1 MTALSSPTNLFRLSL
16 LGLILSGVVVGL
28 PFLMPGSIVAQAVA
42 AIAMVAFAVTGA
54 GLYLLDARLKQA
66 AEVMA
71 NLRKGK
77 LESRIV
83 PIYETGN
90 LGELLW
96 AVNEFADNAD
106 AFVREAGASLNAVS
120 SHIYYRR
127 VIETGMHGSFLHGA
141 RIINR
146 ATRAFEDKVAS
157 FSTVTDKFKAAGGEV
172 TVSLRAA
179 ASQLQSQLGGA
190 AAAGG
195 QNADASNNSL
205 QTVAAASEEL
215 TASIREINHQVHKSL
230 EDVRKAVSKAEAT
243 GQEVTKLVEAATK
256 VSDVVNL
263 IRAVA
268 SQTNLLALNATIE
281 AARAGEVGKG
291 FAVVASEVKHLSN
304 QTANAT
310 DEIAAQVSAIQAAV
324 DLVAASLHE
333 TRDTVGQIQHSSSAI
348 AAAMEE
354 QTMATN
360 EIARSVD
367 FTAASLT
374 QSVGVLESESS
385 RLVSEIDTFLGEL
398 KKVI

>member
-1 MTALSSPTNLFRLSL
+1 MTALSSPSNLLRFAAASFILSIALSAYVLFTSGLGVSAFVGMGLTILSAGIAAGCFMLNRRLSE
-16 LGLILSGVVVGL
+16 
-28 PFLMPGSIVAQAVA
+28 AA
-42 AIAMVAFAVTGA
+42 AIMS
-54 GLYLLDARLKQA
+54 D
-66 AEVMA
+66 
-71 NLRKGK
+71 LRRGQ
-77 LESRIV
+77 LERRIM
-83 PIYETGN
+83 PITEGGS

-120 SHIYYRR
+120 AHIYFRR
-127 VIETGMHGSFLHGA
+127 VIETGMHGSFLQGA

-146 ATRAFEDKVAS
+146 ATKTFEDKVSS
-157 FSTVTDKFKAAGGEV
+157 FAKVTDTFKSAGGEV
-172 TVSLRAA
+172 SVSLKAA
-179 ASQLQSQLGGA
+179 AAELQSQLGGSTTA
-190 AAAGG
+190 ASAQG
-195 QNADASNNSL
+195 STNSL

-230 EDVRKAVSKAEAT
+230 DEARTAVAKATETDKEVSK
-243 GQEVTKLVEAATK
+243 LVAAATK

-268 SQTNLLALNATIE
+268 AQTNLLALNATIE

-310 DEIAAQVSAIQAAV
+310 DEITAQIGEIQSAV
-324 DLVAASLHE
+324 NLVAASLHDTRSTVSQIE
-333 TRDTVGQIQHSSSAI
+333 TSSSAI

-354 QTMATN
+354 QTAATN

-367 FTAASLT
+367 FTASSLS
-374 QSVGVLESESS
+374 QSVGVMEKEST
-385 RLVSEIDTFLGEL
+385 RLVEEIDNFLGEL

>member
-1 MTALSSPTNLFRLSL
+1 MTALSSPTNLLRLCIAGFALAAALVVSFA
-16 LGLILSGVVVGL
+16 LGFGSAAITVGSVL
-28 PFLMPGSIVAQAVA
+28 VA
-42 AIAMVAFAVTGA
+42 ALFAAVGA
-54 GLYLLDARLKQA
+54 GCFLLDARLRLA
-66 AEVMA
+66 TSVLVD
-71 NLRKGK
+71 LRRGR
-77 LESRIV
+77 LESRIM
-83 PIYETGN
+83 PIHETGS

-120 SHIYYRR
+120 SHVYYRR

-141 RIINR
+141 RTINR
-146 ATRAFEDKVAS
+146 ATRAFQDKVAA
-157 FSTVTDKFKAAGGEV
+157 FSQVTDKFKAAGGEV
-172 TVSLRAA
+172 SVSLRAA
-179 ASQLQSQLGGA
+179 ATQLQSQLGGA
-190 AAAGG
+190 ASQGT
-195 QNADASNNSL
+195 QTSDASTNSL

-230 EDVRKAVSKAEAT
+230 EDVRSAVSKAEAT
-243 GQEVTKLVEAATK
+243 GQEVSKLVAAATK

-324 DLVAASLHE
+324 DLVATSLHE
-333 TRDTVGQIQHSSSAI
+333 TRDTVGHIQDSSSAI

-374 QSVGVLESESS
+374 QSVGVLESEST

-398 KKVI
+398 KKVM

>member
-1 MTALSSPTNLFRLSL
+1 MTALSSPSNLLRLSAGAFIVSVL
-16 LGLILSGVVVGL
+16 ITAYVVFTSGFGLSAIATLFLSAA
-28 PFLMPGSIVAQAVA
+28 SA
-42 AIAMVAFAVTGA
+42 AIAAGCFLLNRRLAEAASIMKDMRRGQLERRIMPITEGGA
-54 GLYLLDARLKQA
+54 
-66 AEVMA
+66 
-71 NLRKGK
+71 
-77 LESRIV
+77 
-83 PIYETGN
+83 

-146 ATRAFEDKVAS
+146 ATKTFEDKVSS
-157 FSTVTDKFKAAGGEV
+157 FSKVTDTFKSAGGEV
-172 TVSLRAA
+172 SLSLKAA
-179 ASQLQSQLGGA
+179 ASDLQSQLGGNA
-190 AAAGG
+190 TTASG
-195 QNADASNNSL
+195 QPSSNSL

-230 EDVRKAVSKAEAT
+230 DEARTAVAKATETDKEVSK
-243 GQEVTKLVEAATK
+243 LVSAATK

-268 SQTNLLALNATIE
+268 AQTNLLALNATIE

-310 DEIAAQVSAIQAAV
+310 DEITAQISEIQSAV
-324 DLVAASLHE
+324 NLVAASLNDTRSTVSQIE
-333 TRDTVGQIQHSSSAI
+333 TSSSAI

-354 QTMATN
+354 QTAATN

-367 FTAASLT
+367 FTATSLS
-374 QSVGVLESESS
+374 QSVGVMEREST
-385 RLVSEIDTFLGEL
+385 RLVEEIDKFLGEL

>member
-1 MTALSSPTNLFRLSL
+1 MTALSSPTNLFRLCIAGFGLAAVLIASSA
-16 LGLILSGVVVGL
+16 LGLG
-28 PFLMPGSIVAQAVA
+28 VA
-42 AIAMVAFAVTGA
+42 ATTISSVLVAIAFAVVGA
-54 GLYLLDARLKQA
+54 GCFLLDARLKRA
-66 AEVMA
+66 ATVMSD
-71 NLRKGK
+71 LRRGR

-120 SHIYYRR
+120 SHVYYRR

-141 RIINR
+141 RTINR

-157 FSTVTDKFKAAGGEV
+157 FAQVTDKFKAAGGEV
-172 TVSLRAA
+172 SVSLRAA
-179 ASQLQSQLGGA
+179 ATQLQNQLGGPA
-190 AAAGG
+190 RDGG
-195 QNADASNNSL
+195 QAADASTNSL

-230 EDVRKAVSKAEAT
+230 EDVRSAVSKAEAT
-243 GQEVTKLVEAATK
+243 GQEVSKLVSAATK

-324 DLVAASLHE
+324 ELVAASLHE

-367 FTAASLT
+367 FTATSLT
-374 QSVGVLESESS
+374 QSVGVLESEST

-398 KKVI
+398 KKVM

>member
-1 MTALSSPTNLFRLSL
+1 MTALSSPSNLFRLAAASFCLSL
-16 LGLILSGVVVGL
+16 ALAAYVLVTSGLGFSAIIAVGL
-28 PFLMPGSIVAQAVA
+28 TSLSAGIAAGSFLLNRRMAEAA
-42 AIAMVAFAVTGA
+42 AIMTDMRRGQLERRIMPITESGA
-54 GLYLLDARLKQA
+54 
-66 AEVMA
+66 
-71 NLRKGK
+71 
-77 LESRIV
+77 
-83 PIYETGN
+83 

-120 SHIYYRR
+120 AHIYYRR

-146 ATRAFEDKVAS
+146 ATKNFEDKVAS
-157 FSTVTDKFKAAGGEV
+157 FGKVTDTFKTAGGEV
-172 TVSLRAA
+172 SVSLKAA
-179 ASQLQSQLGGA
+179 AADLQSQLGGSVTT
-190 AAAGG
+190 
-195 QNADASNNSL
+195 ASAQGSTNSL

-230 EDVRKAVSKAEAT
+230 DEARTAVAKATETDKEVSK
-243 GQEVTKLVEAATK
+243 LVAAATK

-268 SQTNLLALNATIE
+268 AQTNLLALNATIE

-310 DEIAAQVSAIQAAV
+310 DEITAQISEIQSAV
-324 DLVAASLHE
+324 NLVAASLHD
-333 TRDTVGQIQHSSSAI
+333 TRSTVSQIEMSSSAI

-354 QTMATN
+354 QTAATN

-367 FTAASLT
+367 YTATSLS
-374 QSVGVLESESS
+374 QSVGVMEREST
-385 RLVSEIDTFLGEL
+385 RLVDEIDNFLGEL
-398 KKVI
+398 KKVV

>member
-1 MTALSSPTNLFRLSL
+1 MTALSSPTNLFRACLAGVAFTAL
-16 LGLILSGVVVGL
+16 LLASRFIGLGET
-28 PFLMPGSIVAQAVA
+28 GSTV
-42 AIAMVAFAVTGA
+42 AIAMVAALFAVVGA
-54 GLYLLDARLKQA
+54 GCFVLDAKLKRA
-66 AEVMA
+66 STVLSE
-71 NLRKGK
+71 LRRGQ

-96 AVNEFADNAD
+96 SVNEFADNAD

-120 SHIYYRR
+120 THVYYRR
-127 VIETGMHGSFLHGA
+127 VIETGMHGSFLQGA

-157 FSTVTDKFKAAGGEV
+157 FAKVTDKFRAAGGEV
-172 TVSLRAA
+172 SVSLRAA
-179 ASQLQSQLGGA
+179 ANQLQSQLGGSVA
-190 AAAGG
+190 SG
-195 QNADASNNSL
+195 NPTSDASTNSL

-215 TASIREINHQVHKSL
+215 TASIREINHQIHKSL
-230 EDVRKAVSKAEAT
+230 EDVRSAVSKAEAT
-243 GQEVTKLVEAATK
+243 GQEVAKLIAAATK

-324 DLVAASLHE
+324 DLVATSLHE

-374 QSVGVLESESS
+374 QSVGVLESEST

-398 KKVI
+398 KKVM

>member
-1 MTALSSPTNLFRLSL
+1 MTALSSPTNLFRLCIAGFGLAAAL
-16 LGLILSGVVVGL
+16 LASSALALGAAATTIAGVL
-28 PFLMPGSIVAQAVA
+28 VAIAFA
-42 AIAMVAFAVTGA
+42 AIGA
-54 GLYLLDARLKQA
+54 GCFLLDARLKRA
-66 AEVMA
+66 ATVLSD
-71 NLRKGK
+71 LRRGR

-96 AVNEFADNAD
+96 SVNEFADNAD

-120 SHIYYRR
+120 SHVYYRR

-141 RIINR
+141 RTINR

-157 FSTVTDKFKAAGGEV
+157 FAQVTDKFKAAGGEV
-172 TVSLRAA
+172 SVSLRAA
-179 ASQLQSQLGGA
+179 ATQLQNQLGGA
-190 AAAGG
+190 GGG
-195 QNADASNNSL
+195 QASDASTNSL

-230 EDVRKAVSKAEAT
+230 EDVRTAVSKAEAT
-243 GQEVTKLVEAATK
+243 GQEVSKLVAAATK

-324 DLVAASLHE
+324 ELVAASLHE

-367 FTAASLT
+367 FTATSLT

-385 RLVSEIDTFLGEL
+385 RLVTEIDTFLGEL
-398 KKVI
+398 KKVM